1 VILGWRRLLRVL
13 VRTTLLVVALV
24 AVYVAVTFVQVWQAS
39 THDEAQPAEAIV
51 VLGAAQYNGRPSPV
65 FQARL
70 DHAAALYEQGLA
82 PVIVVTG
89 GRKEGDVTTEAAA
102 AARYL
107 ERVGVPSAALRL
119 EVGGSNSWESLA
131 ATRRIL
137 AAENMHDVILVSD
150 PYHSYRIDAI
160 ADEVGLDAHV
170 SPADTPMS
178 TASEIRALVRET
190 AAVSVGR
197 IISYR
202 RLLRA
207 EDVVGRV
214 REQALERL
222 G

>member
-1 VILGWRRLLRVL
+1 VIFGWRRALRFFVRGFALLG
-13 VRTTLLVVALV
+13 VATFL
-24 AVYVAVTFVQVWQAS
+24 YMTVTFVQVWRAS
-39 THDEAQPAEAIV
+39 TEDAAQPAEAIV

-65 FQARL
+65 FKARL
-70 DHAAALYEQGLA
+70 DHAAELYEAGMA

-89 GRKEGDVTTEAAA
+89 GRQDEDVTTEAAV

-107 ERVGVPSAALRL
+107 EGVGVPSGALRL
-119 EVGGSNSWESLA
+119 EVQGSNSWESLA
-131 ATRRIL
+131 AARRIL
-137 AAENMHDVILVSD
+137 ADEGLHDVLLVSD
-150 PYHSYRIDAI
+150 PYHSYRIAAI

-170 SPADTPMS
+170 SPAETGS
-178 TASEIRALVRET
+178 SLGSLVRET

-202 RLLRA
+202 RLMRA

-214 REQALERL
+214 REQSAGQL

>member
-1 VILGWRRLLRVL
+1 MIFLWRRVLRFAVRAFAIVGVL
-13 VRTTLLVVALV
+13 
-24 AVYVAVTFVQVWQAS
+24 AVGYLAVTFVQVWRAS
-39 THDEAQPAEAIV
+39 TGDDVRAAEAIV

-70 DHAAALYEQGLA
+70 DHAVDLYQQGMA

-89 GRKEGDVTTEAAA
+89 GRREGDETTEAAA

-107 ERVGVPSAALRL
+107 QGRGVPAGALRL
-119 EVGGSNSWESLA
+119 EVGGKNSWESLA
-131 ATRRIL
+131 AARRIL
-137 AAENMHDVILVSD
+137 AGEGLHDVLLVSD
-150 PYHSYRIDAI
+150 PYHSYRIAAI

-170 SPADTPMS
+170 SPADTPIS
-178 TASEIRALVRET
+178 AAGELRALVRET

-202 RLLRA
+202 RLMRA
-207 EDVVGRV
+207 EDVVGRA
-214 REQALERL
+214 REQTPN